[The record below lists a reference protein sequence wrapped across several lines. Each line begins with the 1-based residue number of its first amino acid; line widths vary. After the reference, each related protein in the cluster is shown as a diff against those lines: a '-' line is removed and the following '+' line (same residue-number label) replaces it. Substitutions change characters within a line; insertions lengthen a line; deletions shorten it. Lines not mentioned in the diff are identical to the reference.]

1 MSEKQPSSQAHIC
14 VCLSSVLPSFLS
26 VLWGTFICVCVR
38 AVSGTRADTLA
49 AASPKVTQLPSST
62 RACALLLCCGASLI
76 GSLRRDMEV
85 RPNSADLLRVRMLE
99 QGRASTPSHMHV
111 APCATARCAFGRG
124 KGNYLSRKVAPLGR
138 GQLRGRTPNFRF
150 FSSFCVS
157 TSRIA
162 SDTSASSMRERP
174 YTCNVPSPTEAS
186 AVPAHMPRTQSMML
200 LVGVSMPLT

>member
-1 MSEKQPSSQAHIC
+1 MGGGVGRENRNREERGALMSEKQPSSQAHIC

-99 QGRASTPSHMHV
+99 QGRAKHPVPHACGSVCDCALCLWTRQGELPISESSPPWARPV
-111 APCATARCAFGRG
+111 ARTYPKFQVFQQLLRQHEPNR
-124 KGNYLSRKVAPLGR
+124 LRHLG
-138 GQLRGRTPNFRF
+138 
-150 FSSFCVS
+150 
-157 TSRIA
+157 
-162 SDTSASSMRERP
+162 E
-174 YTCNVPSPTEAS
+174 
-186 AVPAHMPRTQSMML
+186 
-200 LVGVSMPLT
+200 